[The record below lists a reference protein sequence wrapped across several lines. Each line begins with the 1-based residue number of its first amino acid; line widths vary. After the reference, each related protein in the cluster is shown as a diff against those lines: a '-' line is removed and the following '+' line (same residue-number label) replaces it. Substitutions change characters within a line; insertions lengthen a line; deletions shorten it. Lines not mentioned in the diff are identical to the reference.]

1 MVVRVKALVRGIPD
15 NAVGCIRSALSESFG
30 ADAFEIITPSSDSDA
45 NLSAAD
51 AVHDSGVVLVVFGV
65 AADAYIEGKSGAS
78 IRDTDKYF
86 KYANSISSL
95 VTWLNRL
102 FEVHVN
108 VPRSVEHRVSSDLG
122 AGRYDAEETVVHGTS
137 RSSSAGAGVAG
148 SGYSVGGD
156 STVELIE
163 LRARVESMNS
173 AYSNLRRSYADQ
185 SAVLADTQHSLADAN
200 TRLSQASS
208 DMDSL
213 RHLKEEAE
221 SKLVDAEGRASR
233 AEDRVERLQKELYS
247 VKNTLDGVRR
257 ELDGAK
263 GDSSRLG
270 IQLQEAQE
278 ELGRRTSERDEALAS
293 VQSLEAEVGNL
304 SAEKDSLSSKYE
316 EVNKTATMLAQKAVS
331 GNSGLVEISP
341 TNWAYLASRSSA
353 QDTVLVPQYSGS
365 VSDNVFVVAAGSD
378 GAAQLVAQFFRSSIL
393 LGYSGSEASLGLS
406 GFRADYRTLVVDLA
420 TDTYMDYYLN
430 SMGYDS
436 TDSSG
441 LDWLSGKKTLQEA
454 MRQCREDDEGLW
466 SVGIG
471 LGYVNEAWLLNVDW
485 PARLH
490 ELGSSGMNVLISVG
504 DLGSHVRRVLY
515 KSLCLASG
523 HHIVITGGTKLAVRA
538 TVANMDGLFPAN
550 KVSSWLHFDC
560 YLMNPRNSVK
570 NIAESL
576 MKSTVTLYES
586 KLDENRVWKSLVF
599 GKGVNHG
606 A

>member
-65 AADAYIEGKSGAS
+65 AADAYIEGKSGAT

-102 FEVHVN
+102 LEVNVS

-122 AGRYDAEETVVHGTS
+122 AGRYDVEETVA
-137 RSSSAGAGVAG
+137 RSTSAGAGAVG

-163 LRARVESMNS
+163 LRARVESMNN
-173 AYSNLRRSYADQ
+173 AYTNLRRSYADQ
-185 SAVLADTQHSLADAN
+185 SAVLSDTQHSLADAN
-200 TRLSQASS
+200 TRLSQANS

-213 RHLKEEAE
+213 RRLKEEAE

-233 AEDRVERLQKELYS
+233 AEDRAESLQKELYS

-263 GDSSRLG
+263 GDSTRLG

-365 VSDNVFVVAAGSD
+365 ASDNVFVVAAGSD

-406 GFRADYRTLVVDLA
+406 GFRADCRTLVVDLA

-485 PARLH
+485 PARLR

-560 YLMNPRNSVK
+560 YLMNPRNSIK

-586 KLDENRVWKSLVF
+586 KLDENRVWKSSVF
-599 GKGVNHG
+599 GRGVNHG

>member
-65 AADAYIEGKSGAS
+65 AADAYIEGKSGAAV
-78 IRDTDKYF
+78 RDTDKYF

-102 FEVHVN
+102 LEVNVS
-108 VPRSVEHRVSSDLG
+108 VPRSVEHRASSDLG
-122 AGRYDAEETVVHGTS
+122 AGRYDAEETVAHS
-137 RSSSAGAGVAG
+137 AQRSPSGAGVAG

-163 LRARVESMNS
+163 LRARVESLNT
-173 AYSNLRRSYADQ
+173 AYTNLRRSYADQ
-185 SAVLADTQHSLADAN
+185 SAVLSDTQHSLADAN
-200 TRLSQASS
+200 TRLSQANS

-213 RHLKEEAE
+213 RRLKEEAE

-233 AEDRVERLQKELYS
+233 AEDRVESLQKELSS

-365 VSDNVFVVAAGSD
+365 ASDNVFVVAAGSD

-393 LGYSGSEASLGLS
+393 LGYSGSEASRGLS
-406 GFRADYRTLVVDLA
+406 GFRADCRTLVVDLA

-485 PARLH
+485 PARLR

-560 YLMNPRNSVK
+560 YLMNPRNSIK

-586 KLDENRVWKSLVF
+586 RQDENRVWKSSVF
-599 GKGVNHG
+599 GRGVNHG